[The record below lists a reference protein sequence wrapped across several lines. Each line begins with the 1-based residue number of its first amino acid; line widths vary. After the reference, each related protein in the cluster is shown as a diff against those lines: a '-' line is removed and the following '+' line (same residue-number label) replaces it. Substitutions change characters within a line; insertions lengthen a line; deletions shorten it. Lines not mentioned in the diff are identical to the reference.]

1 MLLSFGISLYMYIT
15 PVVYPVSS
23 IPEKYRWIAEY
34 NPLTGIFEC
43 FKYAYLGVGDFTLGM
58 LAYSTII
65 ISLIMMLGIL
75 IFNKV
80 EKSFMD
86 TV

>member
-1 MLLSFGISLYMYIT
+1 MLLTFGISLYMYAT
-15 PVVYPVSS
+15 PVIYPASS
-23 IPEKYRWIAEY
+23 LKGIFRTIAFY

-43 FKYAYLGVGDFTLGM
+43 FKYAWLGVGDFNAPM
-58 LAYSTII
+58 LIISTILIFI
-65 ISLIMMLGIL
+65 ILAIGTV

-80 EKSFMD
+80 EKGFMD

>member
-1 MLLSFGISLYMYIT
+1 MLLTFGISLYMYAT
-15 PVVYPVSS
+15 PVIYPASS
-23 IPEKYRWIAEY
+23 LKGIFRTISFY

-43 FKYAYLGVGDFTLGM
+43 FKYAWLGVGDFNATMLMISTLLIFTI
-58 LAYSTII
+58 LAIGTV
-65 ISLIMMLGIL
+65 

-80 EKSFMD
+80 EKGFMD